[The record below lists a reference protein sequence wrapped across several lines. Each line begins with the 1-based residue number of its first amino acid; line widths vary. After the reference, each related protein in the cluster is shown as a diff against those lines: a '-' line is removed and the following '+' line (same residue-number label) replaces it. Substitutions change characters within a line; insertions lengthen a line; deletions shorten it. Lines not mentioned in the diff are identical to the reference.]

1 MVCGKDLGSGFLIN
15 LEKLTQAFLKFLYLK
30 FSTAPLNVLCCFEGT
45 GVNRP
50 LPFSQRYQDQPDED
64 IADDYEEALGRL
76 QLSFYFRNQCAVTF
90 FALFFCYVIIFC
102 QCLHNARIVHHPG
115 FRGSGGI
122 RPLSPSQRD
131 LEVADA
137 DTDVEDDREAQGL
150 L

>member
-1 MVCGKDLGSGFLIN
+1 M
-15 LEKLTQAFLKFLYLK
+15 
-30 FSTAPLNVLCCFEGT
+30 
-45 GVNRP
+45 
-50 LPFSQRYQDQPDED
+50 
-64 IADDYEEALGRL
+64 
-76 QLSFYFRNQCAVTF
+76 TF
-90 FALFFCYVIIFC
+90 FALFFCYVIIFY
-102 QCLHNARIVHHPG
+102 ARIVHHPG